1 MAIDRVV
8 LVVLLLVGDSAVARE
23 IKNLFLA
30 EFPRGASRRG
40 TSLPWKRMLAQGVNS
55 CGHVAALVIHTAE
68 ELMIARSECPV
79 LVLGMASK
87 ERKSDRAKK

>member
-1 MAIDRVV
+1 
-8 LVVLLLVGDSAVARE
+8 
-23 IKNLFLA
+23 
-30 EFPRGASRRG
+30 
-40 TSLPWKRMLAQGVNS
+40 MLAQGVNS